1 MRKRMREERKNRAC
15 RVGVAW
21 PGLLL
26 VGMLGVAA
34 LQPVAAQ
41 SAPAPDAPNSPT
53 AVAPADRP
61 PQDPRIVI
69 GNETQTTQPTPNAG
83 RKMLGGSAPGAATA
97 GGNRRLILTDG
108 SYQTVRSY
116 QIAGD
121 RVRYFSVDREDWE
134 ELPAT
139 MVDWKATLA
148 WKPGPAADL
157 NSEGMQEAAELD
169 REEGAKRA
177 AIDAEMPEIVPGL
190 RLPDRDGVFA
200 LDHYRSRPELV
211 ELPAVS
217 GTLNSTKTDLLRA
230 LVPSVVPTMVPAM
243 KPVTGMRQTIE
254 VAGAAAPTALHD
266 RQPQFYLSLEDR
278 PTAAAAD
285 AVVVKTSQA
294 AAQNNAPGAASAHA
308 GFAIVRVEVRHAARL
323 VGTVRVGKDGK
334 PAASEHTVPVTTTEM
349 PGGQWLRL
357 EPLSALPPGEYALV
371 QLKDHGQMSPEQMS
385 EQLWDFSIRPD
396 APESQKAQVPLERQP

>member
-1 MRKRMREERKNRAC
+1 MRLGRKKRGC
-15 RVGVAW
+15 RVAVAG

-26 VGMLGVAA
+26 AGLLSALLGVAA

-41 SAPAPDAPNSPT
+41 SAPAPDAPNSPV

-69 GNETQTTQPTPNAG
+69 ADQSQPTPTAA
-83 RKMLGGSAPGAATA
+83 RKMLGGAEPGAATA
-97 GGNRRLILTDG
+97 SGNRRLILTDG

-116 QIAGD
+116 QIVGD
-121 RVRYFSVDREDWE
+121 RVRYFSADREDWE

-200 LDHYRSRPELV
+200 LDHYQGRPELV
-211 ELPAVS
+211 EIPAVS
-217 GTLNSTKTDLLRA
+217 GTLNATKTDLLRA
-230 LVPSVVPTMVPAM
+230 LVPSVVPTVVPAM

-266 RQPQFYLSLEDR
+266 GQPQFYLSLEDR

-308 GFAIVRVEVRHAARL
+308 GFAIVRVEVRHAVRL

-334 PAASEHTVPVTTTEM
+334 PVTSEHTVPVTTTEL

-357 EPLSALPPGEYALV
+357 EPSTALPPGEYALV
-371 QLKDHGQMSPEQMS
+371 QMTAPEQMS
-385 EQLWDFSIRPD
+385 EELWDFSIRPG
-396 APESQKAQVPLERQP
+396 APESQKAQVPLERQR

>member
-1 MRKRMREERKNRAC
+1 M
-15 RVGVAW
+15 
-21 PGLLL
+21 
-26 VGMLGVAA
+26 
-34 LQPVAAQ
+34 
-41 SAPAPDAPNSPT
+41 
-53 AVAPADRP
+53 
-61 PQDPRIVI
+61 I
-69 GNETQTTQPTPNAG
+69 GNQTQTTPTAG
-83 RKMLGGSAPGAATA
+83 RKMLGGSAPGAAA
-97 GGNRRLILTDG
+97 VGGNRRLILTDG
-108 SYQTVRSY
+108 SYQMVRSY
-116 QIAGD
+116 QIVGD

-200 LDHYRSRPELV
+200 LDHYQGRPELV
-211 ELPAVS
+211 EIPAVS

-230 LVPSVVPTMVPAM
+230 LVPSVVPTMVPAI
-243 KPVTGMRQTIE
+243 KPVTGMRQTME
-254 VAGAAAPTALHD
+254 VAGSAAPTALHD

-294 AAQNNAPGAASAHA
+294 AAQNNQPGAASAHA
-308 GFAIVRVEVRHAARL
+308 GFAIVRVEVRHAVRL
-323 VGTVRVGKDGK
+323 VGTVRIGKDGK
-334 PAASEHTVPVTTTEM
+334 PVASEHTVPVNTTEM

-357 EPLSALPPGEYALV
+357 QPSTALPPGEYALV
-371 QLKDHGQMSPEQMS
+371 QLTAPGQMS
-385 EQLWDFSIRPD
+385 EQLWDFSMRPD
-396 APESQKAQVPLERQP
+396 APESQKAQMPLERQP